1 MNARLPTGTPLGR
14 ALAARRP
21 EPEPL
26 PLDEHVPNPGTRYGK
41 AEIIR
46 NTLLQMKGDDSFLIK
61 DATQVY
67 LVAKQL
73 GIVITTRKTPG
84 GCRVWRLK

>member
-14 ALAARRP
+14 ALTTPRPAPTLPIEAA
-21 EPEPL
+21 
-26 PLDEHVPNPGTRYGK
+26 VPCPGGRYGK

-46 NTLLQMKGDDSFLIK
+46 NTLLQMKGDDSFVIR

-73 GIVITTRKTPG
+73 GFVITTRKAPG

>member
-61 DATQVY
+61 DANQVY
-67 LVAKQL
+67 LEAKKL
-73 GIVITTRKTPG
+73 GMVITTRRQG
-84 GCRVWRLK
+84 DQVRVWRLK

>member
-14 ALAARRP
+14 ALTARRP

-46 NTLLQMKGDDSFLIK
+46 ATLLAMRGDRSQLVK
-61 DATQVY
+61 DATQWY
-67 LVAKQL
+67 AIAKQL
-73 GIVITTRKTPG
+73 GIEITTRREPAG
-84 GCRVWRLK
+84 VRVWRLR